1 MKHTLPSPL
10 LRLIEQ
16 LSHLPGVGR
25 RTAERMA
32 LAMLQWPEESL
43 AAFGQE
49 VLALR
54 RNVRPCRV
62 CGNYAEHETCPICQ
76 ALDRQQHLLCVVEHA
91 GQIGV
96 IENSG
101 SYRGVYHV
109 LGGRLSPLNGQ
120 GPEDLSLP
128 RLRERLESGA
138 IREMII
144 ATSPDLEGEATAH
157 FLAHEFASL
166 PLLITRIAS
175 GLPAGSDLSYT
186 DAATMTLALG
196 GRRRFNSADPAEPPP
211 AP

>member
-43 AAFGQE
+43 AAFGRE
-49 VLALR
+49 ILALR
-54 RNVRPCRV
+54 QNIRPCRV
-62 CGNYAEHETCPICQ
+62 CGNYAEHDTCPICL
-76 ALDRQQHLLCVVEHA
+76 ALDRQHHLLCVVEHA

-109 LGGRLSPLNGQ
+109 LGGRLSPLNGL

-157 FLAHEFASL
+157 FLAQEFAPL

-186 DAATMTLALG
+186 DAATMTLAIG
-196 GRRRFNSADPAEPPP
+196 GRRRFNPDPP
-211 AP
+211 APPNTP